1 MQQTKSVLLAVAC
14 GGLALISGGTVARAE
29 TATSSAGAAGV
40 AGAAAT
46 ALVAKALADMPVID
60 GHNDLPWEIRDRFA
74 SDLDAVDLKHNTAL
88 LPRAAGGAGDDQ
100 TPLMTDIPR
109 LRSGGVGAQFW
120 SVWIPV
126 ETKDATAVQLTIEQI
141 DLVKRMAAHYPAD
154 FEMAYTAADIVRIE
168 HAHKIASLIGVEGGH
183 QINNSLA
190 ALRQFYD
197 LGARYMTLT
206 HSMNTAWADSA
217 TDAPAH
223 NGLTAF
229 GRVVVGEMNRL
240 GMLVDLSH
248 VSPKT
253 MKDALEV
260 TRAPVIFSHSG
271 ARALIDHPRD
281 VPDDVLA
288 MVARNHGVVM
298 VNFFPGYVSPERA
311 RWDAEVAAEKAREA
325 TPPFGGLFIGQPDRA
340 KAAFAQWLAAHPKP
354 PVTLSMVADHVE
366 YIARVAGKDCVGLGS
381 DFDGIPEAPEGLD
394 GVDKYPALLAEL
406 ARRGWGHD
414 DLVKLSGGNLLRVM
428 RAAEAVSQRL
438 RAATPASNATLA
450 MDKAQ

>member
-1 MQQTKSVLLAVAC
+1 VVAFC
-14 GGLALISGGTVARAE
+14 ALALIPCGTVAWGE
-29 TATSSAGAAGV
+29 STTSTAGAA
-40 AGAAAT
+40 
-46 ALVAKALADMPVID
+46 VAKVLADMPVID
-60 GHNDLPWEIRDRFA
+60 GHNDLPWEIRERFA
-74 SDLDAVDLKHNTAL
+74 SNLDAVDLKHNTAL
-88 LPRAAGGAGDDQ
+88 LPRTADADGDQ

-120 SVWIPV
+120 SVWVPSDS
-126 ETKDATAVQLTIEQI
+126 KDATAVQLTIEQI
-141 DLVKRMAAHYPAD
+141 DLVKRMAAHYPGDLA
-154 FEMAYTAADIVRIE
+154 MAYTAADIVRIE
-168 HAHKIASLIGVEGGH
+168 HAHEIASLIGVEGGH

-190 ALRQFYD
+190 VLRQLYD

-229 GRVVVGEMNRL
+229 GRAVVGEMNRL

-260 TRAPVIFSHSG
+260 TQAPVIFSHSG

-288 MVARNHGVVM
+288 MVARNHGIVM
-298 VNFFPGYVSPERA
+298 VNFFPGYVSQERD
-311 RWDAEVAAEKAREA
+311 RWDAEMAAEKAREA

-340 KAAFAQWLAAHPKP
+340 KAAFTQWLAAHPKP
-354 PVTLSMVADHVE
+354 TVTLSMVADHVE
-366 YIARVAGKDCVGLGS
+366 HVAQVAGRDCVGFGS
-381 DFDGIPEAPEGLD
+381 DFDGIPDTPEGLD

-414 DLVKLSGGNLLRVM
+414 DLVKVSGGNLLRVM

-438 RAATPASNATLA
+438 RATTPPSNATLTI
-450 MDKAQ
+450 DSQ

>member
-1 MQQTKSVLLAVAC
+1 MQQSKSVLLVVAC
-14 GGLALISGGTVARAE
+14 GGLALIPGGTAAWAE
-29 TATSSAGAAGV
+29 SAASAAGAAG
-40 AGAAAT
+40 T
-46 ALVAKALADMPVID
+46 AVVAKALADMPVID
-60 GHNDLPWEIRDRFA
+60 GHNDLPWEIRERFA
-74 SDLDAVDLKHNTAL
+74 SNLDAIDLKHNTAL
-88 LPRAAGGAGDDQ
+88 LPRTADAGDDQ

-126 ETKDATAVQLTIEQI
+126 DSKDATAVQLTIEQI
-141 DLVKRMAAHYPAD
+141 DLVKRMVAHYPGD
-154 FEMAYTAADIVRIE
+154 FEMAYTAADIIRIE

-298 VNFFPGYVSPERA
+298 ANFFPGYVSQERA

-340 KAAFAQWLAAHPKP
+340 KAALAQWLAAHPKP
-354 PVTLSMVADHVE
+354 VVTLSMVADHVE
-366 YIARVAGKDCVGLGS
+366 YIARVAGKDCVGFGS
-381 DFDGIPEAPEGLD
+381 DFDGIPDTPEGLD

-406 ARRGWGHD
+406 ARRGWSHD
-414 DLVKLSGGNLLRVM
+414 DLVKVSGGNLLRVM

-450 MDKAQ
+450 MDKQ

>member
-1 MQQTKSVLLAVAC
+1 MQHSKSVLLVVAC
-14 GGLALISGGTVARAE
+14 GALALVMWAE
-29 TATSSAGAAGV
+29 SATSSTAGAAV
-40 AGAAAT
+40 
-46 ALVAKALADMPVID
+46 VAKVLADMPVID
-60 GHNDLPWEIRDRFA
+60 GHNDLPWEIRERFA
-74 SDLDAVDLKHNTAL
+74 SNLDAVDLKHNTAL
-88 LPRAAGGAGDDQ
+88 LPRAADASGDQ
-100 TPLMTDIPR
+100 APLMTDIPR

-120 SVWIPV
+120 SVWVP
-126 ETKDATAVQLTIEQI
+126 TDSKDATAVQLTIEQI
-141 DLVKRMAAHYPAD
+141 DLVKRMAAHYPSD

-168 HAHKIASLIGVEGGH
+168 HAHEIASLIGVEGGH

-206 HSMNTAWADSA
+206 HSANTAWADSA
-217 TDAPAH
+217 TDAPVH

-260 TRAPVIFSHSG
+260 TQAPVIFSHSG

-288 MVARNHGVVM
+288 MVARNHGIVM
-298 VNFFPGYVSPERA
+298 VNFFPGYVSQERA
-311 RWDAEVAAEKAREA
+311 RWDAEMAAEKAREA

-354 PVTLSMVADHVE
+354 TVTLSMVADHVE
-366 YIARVAGKDCVGLGS
+366 HVAQVAGKDCVGFGS
-381 DFDGIPEAPEGLD
+381 DFDGIPDTPEGLD

-406 ARRGWGHD
+406 ARRGWSHD
-414 DLVKLSGGNLLRVM
+414 DLVKVSGGNLLRVM
-428 RAAEAVSQRL
+428 RAAEVVSQRL
-438 RAATPASNATLA
+438 RASTPASNATLA
-450 MDKAQ
+450 MDKP